1 MAKRKPL
8 VSPKKGEKEKDF
20 SKRVLNEHSPRFKSH
35 INPRI
40 ITWARERAG
49 LTIKALAEK
58 MGRDPD
64 EIEVWES
71 GLGNLSYA
79 TLEQLA
85 YKHLK
90 LPLAVFFFPEPPE
103 LEDPTKKFR
112 RLPSYELER
121 FSPDTYQ
128 KIHLGQA
135 YHDSLSSL
143 MMDIPIRRRV
153 FRDLSPGSLEPVE
166 FAKKTREYLGVTL
179 EQQTLF
185 RSCETAFKAWRHAIE
200 DVAVFTFKDSF
211 EDRFISGFSLFED
224 DYPIIFV
231 NNSNA
236 FPRQVF
242 TLIHEL
248 GHILYGVSGVTD
260 IDESYIEMMEDEE
273 SALEVK
279 CNRFAAH
286 LLVPDQSFRED
297 LRYFQATGPDAISE
311 IAQRYSVSREVILR
325 RLLDHGAVTKEYYE
339 RKATDWNKDY
349 LRRDKSTGGGNFY
362 LTRLAYLGEG
372 FARVA
377 FENYH
382 RGRVTRTE
390 LANHLNVNSR
400 NLPKLERYMRW

>member
-8 VSPKKGEKEKDF
+8 VRPKNGEKDF
-20 SKRVLNEHSPRFKSH
+20 SRPDLNENPPHLQSY
-35 INPRI
+35 INAKI

-49 LTIKALAEK
+49 FTIEALAEK

-64 EIEVWES
+64 EIESWER
-71 GLGNLSYA
+71 GLGNLSYS

-90 LPLAVFFFPEPPE
+90 LPLAVFFFPELPV

-135 YHDSLSSL
+135 YQYSLSFL
-143 MMDIPIRRRV
+143 LEDIPIPRRV
-153 FRDLSPGSLEPVE
+153 FRDLSPDGLEPNE
-166 FAKKTREYLGVTL
+166 FAKNTRKYLGVTL
-179 EQQTLF
+179 QQQNLF

-200 DVAVFTFKDSF
+200 EAAVFTFKDSF
-211 EDRFISGFSLFED
+211 DDRFISGFSILED

-231 NNSNA
+231 NNSNSFA
-236 FPRQVF
+236 RQVF

-260 IDESYIEMMEDEE
+260 IDESYIEMMEDDQRT
-273 SALEVK
+273 LEVK
-279 CNRFAAH
+279 CNKFAAH
-286 LLVPDQSFRED
+286 LLVPDESFQQD
-297 LRYFQATGPDAISE
+297 IRYFQAAGADAVSE

-325 RLLDHGAVTKEYYE
+325 KLLDHGVVTKEYYE
-339 RKATDWNKDY
+339 GKTAEWNKDY

-372 FARVA
+372 FTRVA

-382 RGRVTRTE
+382 RGRSTRTE
-390 LANHLNVNSR
+390 LANHLNMNSR